1 MSKPSQS
8 PKQRR
13 RRRKE
18 IPQDIPTV
26 DVLKQINVNAAGLD
40 IGDDQIYAAVPEGQD
55 KKSVRVFGTFT
66 THLHTLVDWLEA
78 CEVTTVAMESTGIY
92 WIPIYE
98 ILEKRGFEVYL
109 VNASHIKN
117 VTGKKTDILDCQWIQ
132 QLHTYGLL
140 RASFRPPEDI
150 AALRS
155 LVRHRANLIRSATAE
170 IQHMQK
176 ALQLMNL
183 KLTNVV
189 SDITGLTGMCIIRDI
204 VSGVHDPGAL
214 AKHRDPRCAKGQN
227 EIALALQGNYK
238 AEHLFALKQ
247 ALEAY
252 DFYQSQIQRCD
263 EQMEGLY
270 NVFEPQVDIDER
282 PLPSSRKR
290 RRKPKDNE
298 PDFDLRLYLYQM
310 AGVDL
315 TEIDGINV
323 LTAQVVLSEIG
334 TDMSKWPTV
343 KHFTSWLGLCPHND
357 KTGGKVIRT
366 RTRKTQNR
374 AAAALRMSASTLSHS
389 HSALG
394 GYYRRMRAKLG
405 APEAVTATA
414 HKLARIIYAMLKN
427 QTEYQDPGE
436 GYYEEQARQR
446 AIKNLKRKANQLGF
460 QLMEKVAS

>member
-8 PKQRR
+8 PKRKSP
-13 RRRKE
+13 RRKE
-18 IPQDIPTV
+18 IPQDIPKV
-26 DVLKQINVNAAGLD
+26 DVLKQININAAGLD
-40 IGDDQIYAAVPEGQD
+40 IGDGEIYAAVPEGRD
-55 KKSVRVFGTFT
+55 KESVRVFGTFT
-66 THLHTLVDWLEA
+66 VDLHNLADWLEA

-92 WIPIYE
+92 WVPTYE
-98 ILEKRGFEVYL
+98 ILEERGFELYL

-140 RASFRPPEDI
+140 RASFRPNEDI

-155 LVRHRANLIRSATAE
+155 LVRHRGNLIRSATSE

-183 KLTNVV
+183 KLTKVV

-204 VSGVHDPGAL
+204 VSGVHDPEML
-214 AKHRDPRCAKGQN
+214 AKHRDPRCAKGQD
-227 EIALALQGNYK
+227 EIAMSLQGHYK
-238 AEHLFALKQ
+238 EEHLFELQQ

-252 DFYQSQIQRCD
+252 DFYQGQIQRCD
-263 EQMEGLY
+263 ERIEEVY
-270 NVFEPQVDIDER
+270 NAFEPQVDIDER
-282 PLPSSRKR
+282 PLPLSRKK
-290 RRKPKDNE
+290 RRKPVHNE
-298 PDFDLRLYLYQM
+298 PAFDLRSYLYQI

-315 TEIDGINV
+315 TEIDGVNV
-323 LTAQVVLSEIG
+323 MTAQVVLSEIG
-334 TDMSKWPTV
+334 TDMSKWATV

-366 RTRKTQNR
+366 HTHKTQNR
-374 AAAALRMSASTLSHS
+374 AAAALRIAASTLSNS
-389 HSALG
+389 HTALG

-405 APEAVTATA
+405 SPEAVTATA
-414 HKLARIIYAMLKN
+414 HKLARIIYAMLKK

-460 QLMEKVAS
+460 QLVGECVI

>member
-8 PKQRR
+8 PKRR
-13 RRRKE
+13 RRQKKE
-18 IPQDIPTV
+18 LPQDIPRV
-26 DVLKQINVNAAGLD
+26 DPLDQINMNAAGLD
-40 IGDDQIYAAVPEGQD
+40 IGDEEIYVAVPEGRD
-55 KKSVRVFGTFT
+55 EESVRVFGTFT
-66 THLHTLVDWLEA
+66 AHLHTLADWLEA
-78 CEVTTVAMESTGIY
+78 CEVTTVAMESTGVY
-92 WIPIYE
+92 WIPAYE
-98 ILEKRGFEVYL
+98 ILEERGFEVYL
-109 VNASHIKN
+109 VNARHVKN

-140 RASFRPPEDI
+140 QASFRPPEDM

-155 LVRHRANLIRSATAE
+155 LVRHRGNLIRSATAE

-204 VSGVHDPGAL
+204 VSGVHEPEAL
-214 AKHRDPRCAKGQN
+214 AKHRDPRCAKSQD
-227 EIALALQGNYK
+227 EIALSLQGNYK
-238 AEHLFALKQ
+238 GEHLFELKQ

-252 DFYQSQIQRCD
+252 DFYQRQIQGCD
-263 EQMEGLY
+263 EQIEGVY
-270 NVFEPQVDIDER
+270 NAFEPQVDIDEK
-282 PLPSSRKR
+282 PLPPSRKK

-315 TEIDGINV
+315 TEIDGVNS
-323 LTAQVVLSEIG
+323 LTIQVVLSEIG
-334 TDMSKWPTV
+334 TDMSMWPTV

-366 RTRKTQNR
+366 HTRKTQSR
-374 AAAALRMSASTLSHS
+374 AAAALRMAASSLSHS

-405 APEAVTATA
+405 APAAVTATA

-427 QTEYQDPGE
+427 QTGYQDPGQ

-460 QLMEKVAS
+460 QLIDETAS